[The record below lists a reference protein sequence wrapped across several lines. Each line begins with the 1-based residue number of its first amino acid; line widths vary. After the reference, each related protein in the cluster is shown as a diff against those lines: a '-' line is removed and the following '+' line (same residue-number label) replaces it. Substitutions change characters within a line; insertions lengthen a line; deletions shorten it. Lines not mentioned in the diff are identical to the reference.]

1 MGEAR
6 SGWPKVSLPTAELKE
21 SVPRTLVNTTPDDRS
36 SKAAAYQWAYRIM
49 TVSLEMVLPGVGG
62 YWVDSRLGTRPL
74 FTLLGFGLGM
84 ASGFWHLLRMTN
96 VVGEKRTDSSVRSST
111 RTKRLGGEEK
121 DPN

>member
-1 MGEAR
+1 MP
-6 SGWPKVSLPTAELKE
+6 SPTVVPYGPVPS
-21 SVPRTLVNTTPDDRS
+21 SVVKTTPDDRS

-84 ASGFWHLLRMTN
+84 AGGFWHLLRMTN
-96 VVGEKRTDSSVRSST
+96 VVGEKLTDSSAQSST